1 MLLQQKYELKEKSK
15 LNVVLIKYELKE
27 KSKLYVVSTKI

>member
-1 MLLQQKYELKEKSK
+1 LCQLKYELKEKSK